1 MESDIVSQIIEKNS
15 SNGNGIISILQE
27 IQSKYS
33 YLPEHALKKVAEET
47 GKSLVD
53 IYGVA
58 TFYKSFSLEPRG
70 KHLISVC
77 LGTAC
82 HVRGGHAIAE
92 EFEKQLKIHRGSTTP
107 DREVTL
113 ETVSCLGACALGPIV
128 LADGHYFSKVKT
140 TKVRSIINETKE
152 GLDQVEIKD
161 DKRAFPLEVNCI
173 KCNHS
178 LMDTDFLIDG
188 YPSIKVIISFGRSH
202 GALWLSCMFGSYQIE
217 SEHVIPD
224 GTIANFFC
232 PHCHAELRSGTLCP
246 ECAEQ
251 MVPMMIPSGGVLQIC
266 TKRGCNGHLLDLI

>member
-1 MESDIVSQIIEKNS
+1 MSLDIVSQIIEKHS
-15 SNGNGIISILQE
+15 KNGGGIISILQD

-33 YLPEHALKKVAEET
+33 YLPEQSLKKVAEET
-47 GKSLVD
+47 GKALVD

-58 TFYKSFSLEPRG
+58 TFYKSFTLEPRG

-92 EFEKQLKIHRGSTTP
+92 EFERQLKISRGNTTP

-140 TKVRSIINETKE
+140 TKVRNIINETKN
-152 GLDQVEIKD
+152 GLGSAKVDD
-161 DKRAFPLEVNCI
+161 DKRVFPLEVNCI
-173 KCNHS
+173 KCHHS

-188 YPSIKVIISFGRSH
+188 NPSIKVIISFGRTH
-202 GALWLSCMFGSYQIE
+202 GALWLSCMFGSYEIV

-232 PHCHAELRSGTLCP
+232 PHCHAELRSGALCP

-251 MVPMMIPSGGVLQIC
+251 MVPLVIPNGGVLQIC
-266 TKRGCNGHLLDLI
+266 TQRGCNGHLLDLI